1 MLNLIIRD
9 LGILNFIFCML
20 TFLIPI
26 KLFNFHPH
34 YNNNNLAFLCIFQQ
48 KIQFGDQRLFL
59 ALNFKTNFAPNK
71 GDLPITITID
81 FAHGNHITHTS
92 WNLQPNSYFHFF
104 VVAFGNLGSCSKST
118 TNATITRVALLDEA
132 TLGIGTLF
140 NEISFGSASTVTKQA
155 WLDSK
160 GTKTRGK
167 G

>member
-1 MLNLIIRD
+1 
-9 LGILNFIFCML
+9 ML

-92 WNLQPNSYFHFF
+92 
-104 VVAFGNLGSCSKST
+104 
-118 TNATITRVALLDEA
+118 
-132 TLGIGTLF
+132 
-140 NEISFGSASTVTKQA
+140 
-155 WLDSK
+155 
-160 GTKTRGK
+160 
-167 G
+167 